1 MKARHLAPAAAGIS
15 CALAALLGAVPGA
28 GQGRI
33 EINQA
38 RAVAGG
44 VTPGDEPGFPVS
56 ITLPG
61 SYVLTS
67 DLNLSA
73 APSPQFTSAIVFGSS
88 FVTLDLNGFAIRSA
102 NQCDGSRN
110 GCFWITGSPA
120 IDTNGQPLLGI
131 VVRNGRVSGSGGS
144 GLDLQTVVGV
154 RIEDLDIAHAG
165 VDGLRAGESAAVV
178 DSSISYVGDV
188 GAILGAA
195 ALLRDDALERIGFF
209 AVWVGEGSLVL
220 RNRIASAQSFALGCN
235 GLPPDFDVY
244 ALAQNVLVGNNGGQN
259 QFVATCAREIGP
271 NRCDGDSSCP

>member
-15 CALAALLGAVPGA
+15 CALAALLGAVPAA

-120 IDTNGQPLLGI
+120 IGTNGQPLQGI
-131 VVRNGRVSGSGGS
+131 VVRNGRVSGSGGP

-178 DSSISYVGDV
+178 DSSISFVGDV

-195 ALLRDDALERIGFF
+195 ALLRDDALEQIGFF

-220 RNRIASAQSFALGCN
+220 RNRIGSAQSFALGCN